1 MIDIHMKLSQLL
13 QKESIVA
20 DLSSTTKHGII
31 RELSRAVAPVAAIEA
46 EEIAAVLMERESLGS
61 TGIGGGIAIPHG
73 KLSSVKEIILGF
85 GRSRT
90 GVTYD
95 SLDGKPV
102 HIFFLLLTPE
112 NSTGGHLKV
121 LAQISKLLK
130 MDHFKQ
136 ELINAETIDDIHEFI
151 LEQDEAF

>member
-1 MIDIHMKLSQLL
+1 M
-13 QKESIVA
+13 A
-20 DLSSTTKHGII
+20 DLTSTTKHGII
-31 RELSRAVAPVAAIEA
+31 RELARAVAPVAGIAA
-46 EEIAAVLMERESLGS
+46 EDIAAVLMERESLGS

-73 KLSSVKEIILGF
+73 KLSSVTQIILGF
-85 GRSRT
+85 GRSKA

-130 MDHFKQ
+130 MDRFKQ
-136 ELINAETIDDIHEFI
+136 ELITAETIDDIHEFI
-151 LEQDEAF
+151 LEQDETF